1 MLAFDCGI
9 LDFFG
14 AERAMFHSGS
24 FRLLLKRKLIESVTA
39 KQRTGTYLPVSASAN
54 EKCLVPGATIREFQ
68 RLF

>member
-1 MLAFDCGI
+1 
-9 LDFFG
+9 
-14 AERAMFHSGS
+14 MFHSGS